1 VPRVFFFNHVPRVK
15 DRGKIDTQTEASRT
29 IKTEHCEQIGS
40 NFKCEQNKSCL
51 CVNVRSEVQYCQQIS
66 VRYFTWSADIPNS

>member
-1 VPRVFFFNHVPRVK
+1 MK

-29 IKTEHCEQIGS
+29 IKTEQIGS
-40 NFKCEQNKSCL
+40 NFNFLSVNKINHV
-51 CVNVRSEVQYCQQIS
+51 CVQTFVLRYCQQIS